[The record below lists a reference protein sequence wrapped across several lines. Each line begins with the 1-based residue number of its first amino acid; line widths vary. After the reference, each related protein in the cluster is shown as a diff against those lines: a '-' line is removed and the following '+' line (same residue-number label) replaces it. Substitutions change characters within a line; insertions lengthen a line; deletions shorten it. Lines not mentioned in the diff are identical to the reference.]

1 VSQLLNKMKEAK
13 DYISSKHSKKPAI
26 GVVLGSGLGDFV
38 NQLTDTTIIDYQD
51 IPHFPKTTVDGH
63 AGKLVIG
70 KLGQHEVILMQ
81 GRYHYYE
88 GYSMQEVTFPI
99 RVFRLLG
106 VKTLIVTNACGGL
119 NPNFS
124 PGDLMLIT
132 DHINFTGDNPLIGKN
147 IDELGPRFPDMSRAY
162 DPELQ
167 NHVKHAADRLN
178 IPLQQGV
185 YVAISGPSYMT
196 KAELKMLR
204 YIGGDA
210 VGMSTVPEVIVANHM
225 QMKVI
230 GLSCIT
236 DMAIPEELKPLTHE
250 EVIRVANETKPAF
263 ERLLKEIILTLEI
276 ESA

>member
-1 VSQLLNKMKEAK
+1 MNQLLKKIKEAK
-13 DYISSKHSKKPAI
+13 EYISKKHTLNPTI
-26 GVVLGSGLGDFV
+26 GVVLGSGLGDFAEE
-38 NQLTDTTIIDYQD
+38 LADPIAIDYED
-51 IPHFPKTTVDGH
+51 IPHFPQTTVEGH
-63 AGKLVIG
+63 QGRLIIG
-70 KLGQHEVILMQ
+70 KLGHQPVIMLQ

-88 GYSMQEVTFPI
+88 GYTMQEVTFPI

-106 VKTLIVTNACGGL
+106 VQTLITTNACGGL

-132 DHINFTGDNPLIGKN
+132 DHINFTGDNPLIGEN

-162 DPELQ
+162 DPDLQ
-167 NHVKHAADRLN
+167 KQVLNAAHRLD

-196 KAELKMLR
+196 KAELKMLQT
-204 YIGGDA
+204 IGGDA

-225 QMKVI
+225 KMKVI

-236 DMAIPEELKPLTHE
+236 DMAIPEELEPLTHE
-250 EVIRVANETKPAF
+250 EVIRVANETKPVF
-263 ERLLKEIILTLEI
+263 KKLLKEVILTL
-276 ESA
+276 

>member
-1 VSQLLNKMKEAK
+1 
-13 DYISSKHSKKPAI
+13 
-26 GVVLGSGLGDFV
+26 
-38 NQLTDTTIIDYQD
+38 
-51 IPHFPKTTVDGH
+51 
-63 AGKLVIG
+63 
-70 KLGQHEVILMQ
+70 
-81 GRYHYYE
+81 
-88 GYSMQEVTFPI
+88 
-99 RVFRLLG
+99 
-106 VKTLIVTNACGGL
+106 
-119 NPNFS
+119 
-124 PGDLMLIT
+124 MLIT

>member
-1 VSQLLNKMKEAK
+1 MIQLSQLLTKIKEAK
-13 DYISSKHSKKPAI
+13 AHISSNHSLKPTI
-26 GVVLGSGLGDFV
+26 GIVLGSGLGDFI
-38 NQLTDTTIIDYQD
+38 NELSNPTIIDYED

-70 KLGQHEVILMQ
+70 KLGDQEVIMMQ

-99 RVFRLLG
+99 RVLYFLG

-119 NPNFS
+119 NAHFS

-132 DHINFTGDNPLIGKN
+132 DHINLTGDNPLIGRN
-147 IDELGPRFPDMSRAY
+147 EDELGPRFPDMSRAY

-167 NHVKHAADRLN
+167 KLVITVAQKLN
-178 IPLQQGV
+178 ISLQRGV
-185 YVAISGPSYMT
+185 YVGISGPSYKT

-204 YIGGDA
+204 YVGGDA

-236 DMAIPEELKPLTHE
+236 DMAIPEELEPLTHE
-250 EVIRVANETKPAF
+250 EVIRVANETKPTF
-263 ERLLKEIILTLEI
+263 QKLLKEIILALDN
-276 ESA
+276 

>member
-1 VSQLLNKMKEAK
+1 MSGLNQLLKKIKEAK
-13 DYISSKHSKKPAI
+13 EYISKKHTLNPTI
-26 GVVLGSGLGDFV
+26 GVVLGSGLGDFAEE
-38 NQLTDTTIIDYQD
+38 LADPIAIDYED
-51 IPHFPKTTVDGH
+51 IPHFPQTTVEGH
-63 AGKLVIG
+63 QGRLIIG
-70 KLGQHEVILMQ
+70 KLGHQPVIMLQ

-88 GYSMQEVTFPI
+88 GYTMQEVTFPI

-106 VKTLIVTNACGGL
+106 VQTLITTNACGGL

-132 DHINFTGDNPLIGKN
+132 DHINFTGDNPLIGEN

-162 DPELQ
+162 DPDLQ
-167 NHVKHAADRLN
+167 KQVLNAAHRLD

-196 KAELKMLR
+196 KAELKMLQT
-204 YIGGDA
+204 IGGDA

-225 QMKVI
+225 KMKVI

-236 DMAIPEELKPLTHE
+236 DMAIPEELEPLTHE
-250 EVIRVANETKPAF
+250 EVIRVANETKPVF
-263 ERLLKEIILTLEI
+263 KKLLKEVILTL
-276 ESA
+276 